1 MKEEFPRIC
10 AERCAK
16 RLDRFHEIVKELVD
30 TCKERPDQRM
40 ALDSLAKRI
49 FEYIKSN
56 ETLFNYAKN
65 LQHSSNIRL
74 DKMRVDDNLYQSQI
88 EDMDNLI
95 KQIRRREIT
104 FVDRKKPDVP
114 KIPEEE
120 NTSTDSTEPLTEK
133 TDTPPDSLS

>member
-1 MKEEFPRIC
+1 
-10 AERCAK
+10 
-16 RLDRFHEIVKELVD
+16 
-30 TCKERPDQRM
+30 M